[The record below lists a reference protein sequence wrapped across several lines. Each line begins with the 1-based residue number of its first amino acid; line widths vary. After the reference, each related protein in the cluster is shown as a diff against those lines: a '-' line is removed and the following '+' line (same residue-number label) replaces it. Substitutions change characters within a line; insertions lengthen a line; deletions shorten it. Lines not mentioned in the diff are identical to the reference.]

1 LPIIIALV
9 FGAIAVISAGWAI
22 LVRRTVRREAELLQV
37 IRLRTAQLE
46 EANEK
51 LEALS
56 YLDALTGIGN
66 RRAFDKALDREWR
79 RAVRSKQSLSLLMLD
94 IDWFKSFND
103 RYGHQAG
110 DKALV
115 EVAAVL
121 TDIIRRAGDTVARY
135 GGEEFAVLMPETDLP
150 GAAVIAGR
158 ILAGIQ
164 QMSMPAEDGIDGILT
179 LSIGY
184 AAIVPTDEGRSE
196 ALVAAADAAL
206 YQAKHDGRNRAVEA
220 VLNAAMDAAELK
232 A

>member
-1 LPIIIALV
+1 MPVIVALI
-9 FGAIAVISAGWAI
+9 FGAIAAVSAAWAI
-22 LVRRTVRREAELLQV
+22 WARRTARREAELLQV

-46 EANEK
+46 AANEK

-79 RAVRSKQSLSLLMLD
+79 RGIRSKQPLSLLMLD

-115 EVAAVL
+115 EVSGVL
-121 TDIIRRAGDTVARY
+121 NDIIRRAGDIVARY
-135 GGEEFAVLMPETDLP
+135 GGEEFAVLMAETDLP

-164 QMSMPAEDGIDGILT
+164 QMALPARDGIDGILT
-179 LSIGY
+179 ISIGY
-184 AAIVPTDEGRSE
+184 ASVVPTDDGRPD
-196 ALVAAADAAL
+196 ALIAAADAAL

-220 VLNAAMDAAELK
+220 VLNDRMDAAELK

>member
-1 LPIIIALV
+1 MIIALV
-9 FGAIAVISAGWAI
+9 FGAIAVISAAWAFW
-22 LVRRTVRREAELLQV
+22 VRRTVRREAELLQV

-46 EANEK
+46 EANQK

-79 RAVRSKQSLSLLMLD
+79 RGIRSKQPLALLMID

-115 EVAAVL
+115 DVAAVL
-121 TDIIRRAGDTVARY
+121 AEIIRRAGDTVARY
-135 GGEEFAVLMPETDLP
+135 GGEEFAVLMPETELD

-158 ILAGIQ
+158 LLAGVQ
-164 QMSMPAEDGIDGILT
+164 QLALNADDGIDGILT
-179 LSIGY
+179 ISIGY
-184 AAIVPTDEGRSE
+184 SASVPTEDGQPG

-220 VLNAAMDAAELK
+220 VLNAAKDAADLK